1 MQEQELLQIRTSVAK
16 LSREMGE
23 DISNQR
29 ISMQYRRD
37 AKRFSSDDTDG

>member
-16 LSREMGE
+16 LSREMGKN
-23 DISNQR
+23 ISNQR
-29 ISMQYRRD
+29 MSIQYRH